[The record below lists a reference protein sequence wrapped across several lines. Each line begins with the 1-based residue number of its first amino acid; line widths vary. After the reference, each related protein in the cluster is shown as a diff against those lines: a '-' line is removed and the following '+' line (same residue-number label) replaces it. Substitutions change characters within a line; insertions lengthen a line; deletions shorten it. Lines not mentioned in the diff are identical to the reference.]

1 MLTEGMR
8 FFDMR
13 SIKKGRRLSALVNE
27 TVWSLNLY
35 PTGFVALAR
44 MATTSICLCNKL
56 IIISLWLICFP
67 SFGSYAEWSG
77 IFYLNCIIAM
87 SINSALMSEK
97 NKESAEIAS
106 SSMFDA
112 EKERIKRGIYR
123 SDMEKLKLFTQM
135 LKRNA
140 LFKKA
145 RVIHK

>member
-1 MLTEGMR
+1 
-8 FFDMR
+8 
-13 SIKKGRRLSALVNE
+13 
-27 TVWSLNLY
+27 
-35 PTGFVALAR
+35 
-44 MATTSICLCNKL
+44 
-56 IIISLWLICFP
+56 
-67 SFGSYAEWSG
+67 
-77 IFYLNCIIAM
+77 M